1 MAKKPGIPAVNFS
14 DIAVSQAI
22 SALKENVEIITG
34 ARGGETVLLDTTATN
49 AQIISKINEIIT
61 KLNVSG

>member
-1 MAKKPGIPAVNFS
+1 MAKKPAIPAVNFS
-14 DIAVSQAI
+14 DAAVSQAI

-34 ARGGETVLLDTTATN
+34 ARGGEIGSLASGASNTD
-49 AQIISKINEIIT
+49 IISKINEIIV

>member
-1 MAKKPGIPAVNFS
+1 MAKKPAIPAVNS
-14 DIAVSQAI
+14 PDTAVSQAI

-34 ARGGETVLLDTTATN
+34 ARGGEIRPLLNTSTFDDL
-49 AQIISKINEIIT
+49 ISKINEIIA

>member
-1 MAKKPGIPAVNFS
+1 MARKPAIPAVNFS
-14 DIAVSQAI
+14 DAAVSQAI

-34 ARGGETVLLDTTATN
+34 ARGGEVSSLGSTATN
-49 AQIISKINEIIT
+49 AEIISKINEIIT